1 MTQPCESSSMETL
14 EVRLSKRSYPIY
26 IGERLLENDILLN
39 REISARQVLIITNE
53 VVAPLY
59 LELLT
64 KALGKRDQHSLIL
77 SDGEQHKT
85 LSCFSSIIDKLI
97 DHEFHRDSCVVA
109 LGGGVIGDI
118 AGFAAAC
125 YQRGIDYVQIPTTLL
140 AQVDSSVGG
149 KTAINHAHLKNMV
162 GAFHQPISVFT
173 DISVLKT
180 LIPRQYSAGIAEIIK
195 YGLVLDESFLE
206 WLEEHLEA
214 LLALDAQTLAFAIRR
229 SCELKAA
236 IVSEDERDLGQRALL
251 NFGHTFGH
259 ALESLGQLDQ
269 WLHGEAVSIGMSIA
283 ARTSCALGFI
293 SDADCERVD
302 SLLLRA
308 NLPVAFQDLDPDKLL
323 EFMQLDKKAGTEGLK
338 LILLKQIGEGI
349 ITAAPNDSILKSVI
363 GAKAII

>member
-1 MTQPCESSSMETL
+1 METL
-14 EVRLSKRSYPIY
+14 EVRLGARSYPIH
-26 IGERLLENDILLN
+26 IGEGLLENDIFLN
-39 REISARQVLIITNE
+39 QEISAKQILIITNE

-59 LELLT
+59 LKLLT
-64 KALGKRDQHSLIL
+64 KALSKRDQYSLIL
-77 SDGEQHKT
+77 PDGEQHKT
-85 LSCFSSIIDKLI
+85 LSCFSNIIDKLI
-97 DHEFHRDSCVVA
+97 GHEFHRDSCIVA

-149 KTAINHAHLKNMV
+149 KTAANHLHLKNMI
-162 GAFHQPISVFT
+162 GAFHQPTSVFIDT
-173 DISVLKT
+173 SVLKT

-195 YGLVLDESFLE
+195 YGLVLDKGFFG

-214 LLALDAQTLAFAIRR
+214 LLTLDAKALAFAIRR

-283 ARTSCALGFI
+283 ARTSCSLGFI
-293 SDADCERVD
+293 SDTDCERVD

-308 NLPVAFQDLDPDKLL
+308 NLPVAFKDLDPDKLL

-338 LILLKQIGEGI
+338 LILLKKIGEGI